1 MAIALLAQRNDPH
14 LPVYLTRFFGR
25 TAELDLLARLLEN
38 PDERLITLVG
48 PGGVGKTRLLV
59 EAVSR
64 SSPGETIYVD
74 GAALERPEFVLPALV
89 DLLDIDP
96 SVDRPSSEVLSEHL
110 SGRRLTILFDNLE
123 HLLDAAVD
131 LAALVRALPGLRL
144 VATSRA
150 PMHISGERLV
160 PLEPLATGGQQT
172 VAGAASVAAQLFIDR
187 ATLTGKLDEPTEA
200 DLALIE
206 TICARL
212 DGLPLAIELAAA
224 RLRALSLPALL
235 ALLTNQL
242 AVLTGGPRDTSARHH
257 ALRATIAWSY
267 DLLDEDE
274 QRLLRELGV
283 FTESFALQAV
293 NAVCTPAERE
303 TIDLLESL
311 FDQALLMRAE
321 DELDGEPRYRMLTAI
336 RDFALDRLREAGE
349 ETQLRA
355 RHAAWFLELAETLEP
370 DLTGA
375 GQLAAIEWLDRATPN
390 LRQALEF
397 MIDQKDQ
404 ESALR
409 LATALNLYWM
419 NKARLDEARDAFTAI
434 FALGDPRPTTVWGAA
449 LRSAAVD
456 AELRFDNETA
466 LDRIRQAIAIWEEL
480 GDAGWT
486 ARSRIDLGNVYNN
499 LGRFDD
505 AIAEFELA
513 AALADPVTS
522 RRTHI
527 IAIGSI
533 ASALI
538 RKGALQESDRV
549 FTEVLPLMRQL
560 EDRWP
565 LAMFLANG
573 AVARQRLGN
582 YASARALLEESLEL
596 GRQLGDEHGIASALI
611 NLCEIEKDPA
621 IIERNAT
628 QALELAQGIGS
639 EVLAAA
645 ARINLGDLARSRGNL
660 EDAAR
665 FYIAALDGYSS
676 IHEEL
681 AQADVI
687 GLIASM
693 GMEHDP
699 VAATCLLGA
708 VLGIHEVHGS
718 QPTGDIAERM
728 ASARE
733 RLRRQMGSE
742 VFDRDISLGR
752 AMTLAEAR
760 VDALTLARQS
770 LTHPGPAT
778 ADKRHAGELTP
789 RELEVL
795 RLITLGNT
803 DKEIAEALFITPK
816 TANHHVTRILAKLEC
831 RNRAAAT
838 ALALQR
844 GLVES
849 GSAL

>member
-242 AVLTGGPRDTSARHH
+242 AVLTGGPRDTSVRHH

-283 FTESFALQAV
+283 FTESFALRAV
-293 NAVCTPAERE
+293 NAVCTPAKCE

-321 DELDGEPRYRMLTAI
+321 DELDGEPR
-336 RDFALDRLREAGE
+336 
-349 ETQLRA
+349 
-355 RHAAWFLELAETLEP
+355 
-370 DLTGA
+370 
-375 GQLAAIEWLDRATPN
+375 
-390 LRQALEF
+390 
-397 MIDQKDQ
+397 
-404 ESALR
+404 
-409 LATALNLYWM
+409 
-419 NKARLDEARDAFTAI
+419 
-434 FALGDPRPTTVWGAA
+434 
-449 LRSAAVD
+449 
-456 AELRFDNETA
+456 
-466 LDRIRQAIAIWEEL
+466 
-480 GDAGWT
+480 
-486 ARSRIDLGNVYNN
+486 
-499 LGRFDD
+499 
-505 AIAEFELA
+505 
-513 AALADPVTS
+513 
-522 RRTHI
+522 
-527 IAIGSI
+527 
-533 ASALI
+533 
-538 RKGALQESDRV
+538 
-549 FTEVLPLMRQL
+549 
-560 EDRWP
+560 
-565 LAMFLANG
+565 
-573 AVARQRLGN
+573 
-582 YASARALLEESLEL
+582 
-596 GRQLGDEHGIASALI
+596 
-611 NLCEIEKDPA
+611 
-621 IIERNAT
+621 
-628 QALELAQGIGS
+628 
-639 EVLAAA
+639 
-645 ARINLGDLARSRGNL
+645 
-660 EDAAR
+660 
-665 FYIAALDGYSS
+665 
-676 IHEEL
+676 
-681 AQADVI
+681 
-687 GLIASM
+687 
-693 GMEHDP
+693 
-699 VAATCLLGA
+699 
-708 VLGIHEVHGS
+708 
-718 QPTGDIAERM
+718 
-728 ASARE
+728 
-733 RLRRQMGSE
+733 
-742 VFDRDISLGR
+742 
-752 AMTLAEAR
+752 
-760 VDALTLARQS
+760 
-770 LTHPGPAT
+770 
-778 ADKRHAGELTP
+778 
-789 RELEVL
+789 
-795 RLITLGNT
+795 
-803 DKEIAEALFITPK
+803 
-816 TANHHVTRILAKLEC
+816 
-831 RNRAAAT
+831 
-838 ALALQR
+838 
-844 GLVES
+844 
-849 GSAL
+849 